1 MRRIRITEVG
11 PRDGLQ
17 NEKAVVPVAAKIAFV
32 EDLAAAGCTEIEV
45 TSFVPPKW
53 VPQLADG
60 AEVLRSITRKPG
72 VTYSALVP
80 NERGLEGALACGVD
94 AVAVFAAV
102 SEGFSRRNTNGSIDE
117 VFTRLAPV
125 IQAAKAAGVRV
136 RGYLSCVI
144 ACPFD
149 GPIAPSA
156 VARGSARLLDLGVDE
171 LDLGDTIGAGTP
183 ESIEAMYDAVAT
195 VVEPSATVL
204 HLHDTRGAALGCVER
219 ALALGVRAFDA
230 SATGLGGCPYAPGH
244 PGTWPPNRWCARS
257 TPLDGRPASM
267 PMLWPEPA
275 LRFERPSARLRLPDN
290 RFWTR
295 PAPSGPPQ
303 VSLSFGARRFRM
315 SRKPPDRG
323 PRRSWASARQE
334 RMESRMSQFT
344 PPPPPTFKRTVGAKG
359 KSFIDYKQVE
369 ELRRAMTPNGKLYG
383 RKRLALDAQAQKQLA
398 LAVKRARFM
407 ALLPYTNAG
416 T

>member
-1 MRRIRITEVG
+1 MKRIRITEVG

-17 NEKAVVPVAAKIAFV
+17 TEKAVVPVAAKIAFV
-32 EDLAAAGCTEIEV
+32 DALAAAGCTEIEV

-94 AVAVFAAV
+94 AVAVFAAA

-149 GPIAPSA
+149 GPIAPAA

-183 ESIEAMYDAVAT
+183 ESIEAMYAAVAT

-230 SATGLGGCPYAPGH
+230 SATGLGGCPYAPGA
-244 PGTWPPNRWCARS
+244 PGNLATESLVRALHAAGWETGIDADAVARA
-257 TPLDGRPASM
+257 GA
-267 PMLWPEPA
+267 
-275 LRFERPSARLRLPDN
+275 
-290 RFWTR
+290 
-295 PAPSGPPQ
+295 Q
-303 VSLSFGARRFRM
+303 VRASFG
-315 SRKPPDRG
+315 
-323 PRRSWASARQE
+323 SAE
-334 RMESRMSQFT
+334 A
-344 PPPPPTFKRTVGAKG
+344 VG
-359 KSFIDYKQVE
+359 
-369 ELRRAMTPNGKLYG
+369 
-383 RKRLALDAQAQKQLA
+383 
-398 LAVKRARFM
+398 
-407 ALLPYTNAG
+407 
-416 T
+416 